1 MRKTPLKRKTP
12 LRGNPETIKAWKN
25 RTAAPLSQFSR
36 KRKTDAPVYSRK
48 RNAFLSTHAYCQAL
62 VPGFCTGRS
71 EDVHHKAGR
80 TGTNYLDEETWLA
93 TCRRCHDWIHEHPN
107 KAREKGLLE

>member
-1 MRKTPLKRKTP
+1 
-12 LRGNPETIKAWKN
+12 
-25 RTAAPLSQFSR
+25 
-36 KRKTDAPVYSRK
+36 
-48 RNAFLSTHAYCQAL
+48 